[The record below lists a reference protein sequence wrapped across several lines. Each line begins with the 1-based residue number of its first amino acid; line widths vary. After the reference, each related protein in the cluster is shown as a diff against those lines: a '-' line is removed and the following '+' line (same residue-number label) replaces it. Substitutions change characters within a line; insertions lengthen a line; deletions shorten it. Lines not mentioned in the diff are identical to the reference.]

1 MADAAALKRQAAEA
15 AFSDLEEGINLGI
28 GTGSTAEAFIRVLGE
43 HVRAGFKVTGVAT
56 SQRTDRLCRE
66 LGIPMRTLD
75 DRTGEGCHID
85 CSILDVTVDGADELD
100 GKLRLIKGGGGALL
114 REKIV
119 AHASAKMIVIADET
133 KRVETLGAFPLPIE
147 VNGFGLTATF
157 LSIRRIA
164 ETMGLSGEIVLRK
177 TGDEPFITDSGHLIL
192 DASFGRI
199 PDPEAMSAALHAV
212 PGIVEHGLFI
222 GLCSEAVLAGPGG
235 VERLKP

>member
-75 DRTGEGCHID
+75 ELP
-85 CSILDVTVDGADELD
+85 ILDVTVDGADELD

-133 KRVETLGAFPLPIE
+133 KRVDTLGAFPLPIE

>member
-75 DRTGEGCHID
+75 ELP
-85 CSILDVTVDGADELD
+85 ILDVTVDGADELD

-147 VNGFGLTATF
+147 VNGFGLTATL
-157 LSIRRIA
+157 LSISRIA